1 MQLNNFR
8 KILLGLFIVLG
19 AALFIVAIFI
29 IGSKEN
35 LFTDTF
41 TLHSEFE
48 TVSGLTEGNS
58 VRFAGINVGSVEKI
72 EIQGSNKVLVTMT
85 VESNVKRF
93 IKKDSEVTIGSE
105 GLVGNKIVTISGG
118 TATHSSV
125 DSDDYLKSV
134 KPVDIGDILN
144 NLNESTKEAE
154 IISKEITDIATKV
167 NEGQGTLGQL
177 VNNASLYNTIDST
190 MRSFASYTGTI
201 NQLLYKTSGTIDQI
215 SQDIDEFTYQIRLI
229 TIDIADITRK
239 INSSESLVGT
249 LLTDTSFANNL
260 KQVII
265 NANQTTSNLERGSMG
280 FYQNMEALKHNFL
293 FKGYFEDLG
302 YWDKSEFEK
311 DVDKRESRILQ
322 KEKEIDERERQ
333 LDELQQNLK
342 ELQKNL
348 KELEKEINN
357 KEENMKN

>member
-8 KILLGLFIVLG
+8 KILLGFFIVIGAVLFI
-19 AALFIVAIFI
+19 IAIFI

-41 TLHSEFE
+41 IVYSEFE
-48 TVSGLTEGNS
+48 TVSGLTTGNS
-58 VRFAGINVGSVEKI
+58 VRFAGIDVGIVEKI
-72 EIQGSNKVLVTMT
+72 EIQEVNKVLVTMT
-85 VESNVKRF
+85 IESNIKRF
-93 IKKDSEVTIGSE
+93 IKKDAEVTIGSE
-105 GLVGNKIVTISGG
+105 GLVGNKIVTISSG
-118 TATHSSV
+118 TKTSSSV
-125 DSDDYLKSV
+125 DNGDYLKSI

-154 IISKEITDIATKV
+154 KISKEITDITTKI

-177 VNNASLYNTIDST
+177 VNNASLYYTIDST

-201 NQLLYKTSGTIDQI
+201 NQLLYKTSNAVDQV
-215 SQDIDEFTYQIRLI
+215 SKDITGFTYQIRSI
-229 TIDIADITRK
+229 TTDIADITRK

-249 LLTDTSFANNL
+249 LLTDTAFANNIKL
-260 KQVII
+260 TIK

-333 LDELQQNLK
+333 LDELRKKL
-342 ELQKNL
+342 E
-348 KELEKEINN
+348 ELEKKLNIEQDTK
-357 KEENMKN
+357 KEEQTN

>member
-1 MQLNNFR
+1 MQLNKFR
-8 KILLGLFIVLG
+8 KVLLGMFIVVG
-19 AALFIVAIFI
+19 VILFIVAIFI

-58 VRFAGINVGSVEKI
+58 VRFAGIDVGTVEKI
-72 EIQGSNKVLVTMT
+72 EIQGSNKVVVTMT
-85 VESNVKRF
+85 IESSVKRF
-93 IKKDSEVTIGSE
+93 IKKDSEITIGSE
-105 GLVGNKIVTISGG
+105 GLVGNKIITISGG
-118 TATHSSV
+118 TVSQSSV
-125 DSDDYLKSV
+125 DKDDYLKSI

-154 IISKEITDIATKV
+154 KISKEITDIATKV

-177 VNNASLYNTIDST
+177 VNNPNLYNNIDST
-190 MRSFASYTGTI
+190 MRSFAGYTRTI
-201 NQLLYKTSGTIDQI
+201 NLLLYKTSRTIDVV
-215 SQDIDEFTYQIRLI
+215 SSDIDEFTLEVRKI
-229 TIDIADITRK
+229 TTNIADITRK
-239 INSSESLVGT
+239 INSSESLLGT
-249 LLTDTSFANNL
+249 LLTDTVFANNL

-302 YWDKSEFEK
+302 YWDKSEFEE
-311 DVDKRESRILQ
+311 DIDKREARILQ
-322 KEKEIDERERQ
+322 KEKEINERERQ

-342 ELQKNL
+342 EFQKNL
-348 KELEKEINN
+348 KELEKEINI
-357 KEENMKN
+357 KEEKMK

>member
-1 MQLNNFR
+1 MQLDKFR
-8 KILLGLFIVLG
+8 KIILGMFIVVG
-19 AALFIVAIFI
+19 AALFIIAIFI

-41 TLHSEFE
+41 TLNSEFE
-48 TVSGLTEGNS
+48 TVTGLKDGNS
-58 VRFAGINVGSVEKI
+58 VRFAGIDVGIVEKI
-72 EIQGSNKVLVTMT
+72 EIQGINKVLVTMT
-85 VESNVKRF
+85 IESNIKRF
-93 IKKDSEVTIGSE
+93 IKKDAEVTIGSE
-105 GLVGNKIVTISGG
+105 GLVGNKIVTISSG
-118 TATHSSV
+118 TATTLSV
-125 DSDDYLKSV
+125 DNGDYLKSI

-154 IISKEITDIATKV
+154 KIAKEITDIATKV
-167 NEGQGTLGQL
+167 NEGQGTLGLL
-177 VNNASLYNTIDST
+177 VNNSSLYYTIDST

-201 NQLLYKTSGTIDQI
+201 NQLLYKTSNAVDQV
-215 SQDIDEFTYQIRLI
+215 SKDINDFTYQIRLI
-229 TIDIADITRK
+229 TNDISDITRK

-265 NANQTTSNLERGSMG
+265 NANQTTSNLERGAYG

-302 YWDKSEFEK
+302 YWDKSEFEN
-311 DVDKRESRILQ
+311 DIDKRESRILQ

-333 LDELQQNLK
+333 LDDLRKKLE
-342 ELQKNL
+342 
-348 KELEKEINN
+348 ELEKKLYI
-357 KEENMKN
+357 KEEN